1 MIRLTT
7 SEYET
12 LQEYAGAVVYEFL
25 KDEETMYDN
34 DAQSWVMV
42 LNRFS
47 RKADWKTRMTLFL
60 EVFNVKRADELAE
73 VYDKYTFEIS
83 ELLVENGVAVVA
95 TGQTE
100 NPFYDNKIKWGWNEE
115 DPLLLV
121 EHNKGLVARY
131 ALLETLD
138 KMFTG
143 LLTRTFIPQFGYD
156 D

>member
-1 MIRLTT
+1 MVRLTV

-12 LQEYAGAVVYEFL
+12 LQEYTEAVVYEFL
-25 KDEETMYDN
+25 RDGDTAFN
-34 DAQSWVMV
+34 NSAVGWLTV
-42 LNRFS
+42 LNKFS
-47 RKADWKTRMTLFL
+47 RKAYWRTRMTLFL
-60 EVFNVKRADELAE
+60 EVFNVERADELAE
-73 VYDKYTFEIS
+73 VYDKYVFEIS
-83 ELLVENGVAVVA
+83 ELLVDNRVAVVA

-115 DPLLLV
+115 DPLLLA

-138 KMFTG
+138 NMFTG
-143 LLTRTFIPQFGYD
+143 LLTRTFVPQFGYD

>member
-47 RKADWKTRMTLFL
+47 RKTDWKTRMTLFL

-143 LLTRTFIPQFGYD
+143 LLTRTFVPQFGYD